1 MRSFI
6 QFIFICC
13 FLSIASRGSSQ
24 NLNIDSL
31 LDKFSTNYPQEKVF
45 LQTDRGNYFAGET
58 MWMKAWCTIDGLPT
72 YLSRIL
78 YIDLVN
84 AKGDVLQKKM
94 YKLDSLSSTPADFDL
109 PATIPSGTYAL
120 NAYTLWMQ
128 NFPDFVFHK
137 EIFIYG
143 SDFKNDPKKTSA
155 PSIKLQFFPEGGD
168 MIAGLNNRVAFKAV
182 SNKGLP
188 VEVKGY
194 ISDNSGKQVAVF
206 SSEHDGMGAF
216 ELQPEQGK
224 EYAAYISAGNGA
236 DLQFKIPAAKNQG
249 ITLKVENN
257 NPQKLFVL
265 LDRSESQK
273 EKYGK
278 IKVVAQIN
286 HKLVY
291 EAHLDLDQDQN
302 AFAINKKLLPAGII
316 QLTAFDINNNPL
328 AERLAFIENYEIIQ
342 PSIKPDTLNFK
353 ERANNHLS
361 FSIPTNNKSSV
372 AVAVTSNNIE
382 NGLSNSIASSLLL
395 TSDIKGYVNDA
406 AYYFE
411 TKDQVTLHHL
421 DLLLMTQGWR
431 RFEWKKL
438 IAGEFPALKYP
449 VESGIWLAGKVTK
462 SDRSEPVKEGKVS
475 FIIKGED
482 STKILAESQLTDKGE
497 FLLKDLVFKKKATI
511 AYQGTNNKKEN
522 LIVDVHVTPGYI
534 DTLTKTFRKPFV
546 DLDTSNSDALAQYVR
561 NNIQPDTSGK
571 GYLGNVTV
579 VSKRMSKEDSLNVTY
594 TNGVFTMGKG
604 VDPSKFQYYTT
615 PWQILQA
622 SVPGIRVEG
631 NPFDPNVFFTR
642 FQGLNGISSNT
653 GSAVSAGESSAG
665 ESFNIVIE
673 ANGIA
678 YYLNEI
684 NVSKDV
690 INALSVED
698 IALIKVLK
706 NEAAALGATEGAIAF
721 YTKKGVPTRS
731 TVYEKTFTKIEK
743 TGYAVVRQF
752 YESDLSVKRDGAD
765 NRLTLY
771 WNGDIKPRKDGSY
784 HLQFVNDDLTKEFRV
799 VVQGIDKNGKL
810 IFTEQVIR

>member
-1 MRSFI
+1 L
-6 QFIFICC
+6 
-13 FLSIASRGSSQ
+13 FLVAAPAARSQ
-24 NLNIDSL
+24 NINIDSL
-31 LDKFSTNYPQEKVF
+31 LEKFTSSYPQEKVF
-45 LQTDRGNYFAGET
+45 LQTDRSSYFAGET
-58 MWMKAWCTIDGLPT
+58 VWMKAWCTIDGLPS

-84 AKGDVLQKKM
+84 SKGEVLQKKM
-94 YKLDSLSSTPADFDL
+94 FRLDSLSSTPADFDI
-109 PATIPSGTYAL
+109 TMSIPSGTYAL

-143 SDFKNDPKKTSA
+143 NDYKTDAKKTAA
-155 PSIKLQFFPEGGD
+155 PSLKMQFFPEGGD
-168 MIAGLNNRVAFKAV
+168 MIQGLSNRVAFKAF

-188 VEVKGY
+188 VIIKGY
-194 ISDNSGKQVAVF
+194 ISDNTGKQVASF
-206 SSEHDGMGAF
+206 ASEHDGMGAV
-216 ELQPEQGK
+216 ELQVEPGK
-224 EYAAYISAGNGA
+224 EYTAYIPTGNGA
-236 DLQFKIPAAKNQG
+236 DLQFKLPTPKTQG
-249 ITLKVENN
+249 ITLKIENG

-265 LDRSESQK
+265 LDRSENQK
-273 EKYGK
+273 DKYSK

-291 EAHLDLDQDQN
+291 EANLNLDQDQN
-302 AFAINKKLLPAGII
+302 AFSINKKLLPAGIM
-316 QLTAFDINNNPL
+316 QVTAFDINNNPL
-328 AERLAFIENYEIIQ
+328 AERLAFIENYEVVK
-342 PSIKPDTLNFK
+342 PVIKADTLNFK
-353 ERANNHLS
+353 ERAGNHIS
-361 FSIPTNNKSSV
+361 FSLPQNNKASIAAAVTNN
-372 AVAVTSNNIE
+372 
-382 NGLSNSIASSLLL
+382 NGDNTISQSIASSLLL
-395 TSDIKGYVNDA
+395 TSDLKGFVNDPG
-406 AYYFE
+406 YYF
-411 TKDQVTLHHL
+411 KDKEQSTLHHL

-431 RFEWKKL
+431 RFEWKSL
-438 IAGEFPALKYP
+438 LAGQYPALKYP

-462 SDRSEPVKEGKVS
+462 SDRSEAVKEGKVS

-497 FLLKDLVFKKKATI
+497 FLLKDLVFLKKATI

-534 DTLTKTFRKPFV
+534 DTLMKTFRKPFV

-561 NNIQPDTSGK
+561 NNIKPDTSGK

-579 VSKRMSKEDSLNVTY
+579 VAKRMSKEDSLNVTY
-594 TNGVFTMGKG
+594 TNGVFTMGKA
-604 VDPSKFQYYTT
+604 VDPSAFQYYTT

-631 NPFDPNVFFTR
+631 NPFDPTVFFTR

-653 GSAVSAGESSAG
+653 GSAVSVGESSAG
-665 ESFNIVIE
+665 ESFNIVME
-673 ANGIA
+673 ENGIA

-706 NEAAALGATEGAIAF
+706 NEAAALGATAGAIAF
-721 YTKKGVPTRS
+721 YTKKGVPARS
-731 TVYEKTFTKIEK
+731 TVYQKSFTKIEK

-752 YESDLSVKRDGAD
+752 YEPDLSFKREGAD
-765 NRLTLY
+765 ARLTLY
-771 WNGDIKPRKDGSY
+771 WNGDIKPRKDGRY
-784 HLQFVNDDLTKEFRV
+784 HLQFSNDDVTKEFRV
-799 VVQGIDKNGKL
+799 VVQGIDKTGKL
-810 IFTEQVIR
+810 IYAEQVIR